1 MIRNAILGAGVVLS
15 SASQFR
21 LPGLPI
27 GMGEVCLAL
36 WIGLSLTRLI
46 AGYPMVASAAL
57 TRMSVFWVVFAL
69 TLSIGACIG
78 VLFDPQFNLGNMIH
92 DAMAYL
98 LIAFVTIL
106 VLVEPDSESRLRQ
119 AAWFVV
125 IFGNIGLA
133 LQIAIGWGLL
143 PQGSLEPW
151 YWDRFRG
158 WSENPNQAAL
168 YCAALGPLA
177 LHLAMSAE
185 ASSSRFAGFALAI
198 LPVIFGRLTK
208 SDAFLIATV
217 ISTIFLIGLRLRTWL
232 AVPGTG
238 LRYIAAV
245 LFILAAPPTVI
256 TLLPYGIAT
265 AGETEGFAKS
275 LTKDKGGD
283 GTVATAN
290 LRLLLWKEAL
300 IRGGESASFGLGPG
314 PHSERPTGPNPG
326 NKPGPFE
333 AHSTPLDLYTQGGVL
348 GLAALMWLGGST
360 LWLTLQARFD
370 ALSALIC
377 CLAVF
382 SLSHFI
388 LRHPIFWFALAL
400 CLAEGCTRRRT
411 ASAHYGR

>member
-1 MIRNAILGAGVVLS
+1 MIRNAILAAGVIFS
-15 SASQFR
+15 SASQLR

-27 GMGEVCLAL
+27 GMGECCLAL
-36 WIGLSLTRLI
+36 WIGLSVARLI
-46 AGYPMVASAAL
+46 AGYPMGASPAL
-57 TRMSVFWVVFAL
+57 TRMSVFWVAFAL
-69 TLSIGACIG
+69 TLSIGAIIG
-78 VLFDPQFNLGNMIH
+78 MLFDSQFNLGNMIH

-98 LIAFVTIL
+98 LIACVMIL
-106 VLVEPDSESRLRQ
+106 VFVEPDSDGRLRQ
-119 AAWFVV
+119 AAWFAI
-125 IFGNIGLA
+125 IFGNIGLVV
-133 LQIAIGWGLL
+133 QIAIGWGVL
-143 PQGSLEPW
+143 PRGPLEPW

-168 YCAALGPLA
+168 YCAALGPIA

-185 ASSSRFAGFALAI
+185 TGFGRFSGFALAI

-217 ISTIFLIGLRLRTWL
+217 IATLFLIGLRLRAWL
-232 AVPGTG
+232 VMSGSG
-238 LRYIAAV
+238 VRYIAAV
-245 LFILAAPPTVI
+245 LFILAAPPTAI
-256 TLLPYGIAT
+256 TLLPYAVAT

-275 LTKDKGGD
+275 LAKDKGGD

-348 GLAALMWLGGST
+348 ALAALAWLIGST
-360 LWLTLQARFD
+360 LWLTLQARVD

-377 CLAVF
+377 CLSVF
-382 SLSHFI
+382 SLSHFV